1 VTDEDLMLAVR
12 AGDLSRLAPLFER
25 HHRQL
30 FDYLARMTGNR
41 SAAEDLVQD
50 VFVRILKY
58 RHTFR
63 ETSRFEIWAF
73 RIARNVRA
81 DYFQARRLRE
91 TALDEAP
98 ETPNGGTGTAE
109 AYELDRQAA
118 RLRRA
123 LLLLR
128 EDQRELIVLARY
140 RDMKYEA
147 IADLLGVE
155 VGTIKTRM
163 HRAVNELRRI
173 FLGLSEKESCSVK
186 QPENGLLLV

>member
-1 VTDEDLMLAVR
+1 MLAVR

-25 HHRQL
+25 HHRPL

-41 SAAEDLVQD
+41 PAAEDLVQE

-58 RHTFR
+58 RSTFR
-63 ETSRFEIWAF
+63 DTSRFHAWAF
-73 RIARNVRA
+73 GIARNVRA
-81 DYFQARRLRE
+81 DYFQARRIRE

-98 ETPNGGTGTAE
+98 ETASGETDAADAFE
-109 AYELDRQAA
+109 ANRQAA

-140 RDMKYEA
+140 RGMKYEA
-147 IADLLGVE
+147 IAELLGVE
-155 VGTIKTRM
+155 AGTVKTRM

-173 FLGLSEKESCSVK
+173 FLRLSENQSCSVK
-186 QPENGLLLV
+186 QPENGLLMV

>member
-12 AGDLSRLAPLFER
+12 AGNLSQLAPLFER

-30 FDYLARMTGNR
+30 FDYLTRMTGDR

-63 ETSRFEIWAF
+63 DTSRFEIWAF

-81 DYFQARRLRE
+81 DYFQARRIRE
-91 TALDEAP
+91 TALEEATDTSNG
-98 ETPNGGTGTAE
+98 ETGAAE
-109 AYELDRQAA
+109 AFELDQQAA

-140 RDMKYEA
+140 RGMKYEA

-155 VGTIKTRM
+155 VGTVKTRM
-163 HRAVNELRRI
+163 HRAVNELRKI
-173 FLGLSEKESCSVK
+173 FLGLTEKSPCSVK
-186 QPENGLLLV
+186 QPENGLLMV

>member
-12 AGDLSRLAPLFER
+12 AGNLSRLAPLFER

-30 FDYLARMTGNR
+30 FNYLARMTGSP

-63 ETSRFEIWAF
+63 DTSRFEIWAF

-81 DYFQARRLRE
+81 DYFQARRIRE
-91 TALDEAP
+91 TALEEAADTANG
-98 ETPNGGTGTAE
+98 ETGAAE
-109 AYELDRQAA
+109 ALELDRQAA

-140 RDMKYEA
+140 RGMKYEA

-155 VGTIKTRM
+155 VGTVKTRM

-173 FLGLSEKESCSVK
+173 FLGLTEKSPCSVK
-186 QPENGLLLV
+186 QPENGLLMV